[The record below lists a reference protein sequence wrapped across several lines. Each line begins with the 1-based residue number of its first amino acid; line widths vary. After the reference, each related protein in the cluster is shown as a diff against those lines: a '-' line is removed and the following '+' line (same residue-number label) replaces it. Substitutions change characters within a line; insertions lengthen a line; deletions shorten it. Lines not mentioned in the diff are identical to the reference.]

1 MHQKVY
7 TNITRQIS
15 RGPADMENP
24 EETVILLGT
33 IGKFLFKSE
42 VTWGKIISLF
52 CVTEKLSIDLVRMN
66 HEETLPK
73 MIDGF
78 CGVVEDELI
87 SWLADQSHGWL
98 DLHYRLLNKKR
109 NIEYTKLLSSII
121 LLGIIILFFF
131 INNYLLKY

>member
-7 TNITRQIS
+7 TNIARQVS
-15 RGPADMENP
+15 RGPGDMENP

-52 CVTEKLSIDLVRMN
+52 CVTAGLSIDLVRMN
-66 HEETLPK
+66 QEEALPK
-73 MIDGF
+73 IIDGF

-87 SWLADQSHGWL
+87 PWLSEQSNGWT
-98 DLHYRLLNKKR
+98 DLHQRLLEKKR
-109 NIEYTKLLSSII
+109 SIEYTKFISSII
-121 LLGIIILFFF
+121 LLGIIVLFFF
-131 INNYLLKY
+131 INNYILKY

>member
-7 TNITRQIS
+7 TNIARQIS

-24 EETVILLGT
+24 EETVVLLGT

-52 CVTEKLSIDLVRMN
+52 CVTAGLSIDLVRMN
-66 HEETLPK
+66 HEEALPK
-73 MIDGF
+73 IIDGF

-87 SWLADQSHGWL
+87 SWLADQSNGWL
-98 DLHYRLLNKKR
+98 DLHYRLLDKKR
-109 NIEYTKLLSSII
+109 NIEFTKFLSSII
-121 LLGIIILFFF
+121 LLGIIILFFI
-131 INNYLLKY
+131 INNYLLTY